1 VHPGHRHSRLRRL
14 RRLTSLLLGRR
25 VRVSSAHRAAG
36 EYLLTV
42 LGGSA
47 QASDRGDP
55 ELDIR
60 LGAAPGGHLSV
71 SVGDAQPFTVP
82 IDEAP
87 TLGLAAL
94 NRQLCYTPGPL
105 LTVHAAG
112 ATRGRG
118 AVILLGGSGAGKS
131 TLVAGL
137 TRAGWTYLSDE
148 ACGIDDRGDVHPY
161 ARPIVLRPGSWAA
174 FPELAQR
181 LPCGNGRFA
190 TSEWHVPAT
199 LLGSVAHEPMPVGAV
214 IEIRHEKSQP
224 QEESQPAELISIGR
238 GEALERMAAHSCN
251 LKYFGQVG
259 LERLARTVRR
269 SECYRLVFSD
279 LTDAVTL
286 VDRLG

>member
-25 VRVSSAHRAAG
+25 VRVRSAHRAAG

-71 SVGDAQPFTVP
+71 SVGEAQPFTVP

-199 LLGSVAHEPMPVGAV
+199 LLGTVAYESIRPGAV
-214 IEIRHEKSQP
+214 VEIRY
-224 QEESQPAELISIGR
+224 EESGCATLRSIGR
-238 GEALERMAAHSCN
+238 GKALERMATHGCN
-251 LKYFGQVG
+251 LNHFGQDG
-259 LERLARTVRR
+259 LERLAQTVRR
-269 SECYRLVFSD
+269 SDCYQLAFSD
-279 LTDAVTL
+279 LTDAVAVL
-286 VDRLG
+286 DRLG